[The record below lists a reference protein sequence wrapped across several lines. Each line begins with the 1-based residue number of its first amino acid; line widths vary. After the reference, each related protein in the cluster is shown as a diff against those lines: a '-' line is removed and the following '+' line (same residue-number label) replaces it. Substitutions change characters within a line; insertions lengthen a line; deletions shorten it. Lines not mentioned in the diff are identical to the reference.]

1 MKEMKY
7 RLLYVAIFATS
18 SAVLFSCGGSNEQS
32 KESVD
37 SIQTNET
44 SIEDVILTDAQVK
57 SLNVKT
63 GKKPSY
69 QFLGLIEA
77 NGTLS
82 VMPQN
87 EASVSPYIGAN
98 VKSIL
103 VKEGQEVRQ
112 GQPLAYL
119 SHPDLL
125 DLQSRYLSAYN
136 RLGFISKEYNRQ
148 KKLYTEKIGAGKE
161 FQQVQSE
168 YNSLLAELRTTD
180 AQLRLIGINPISVR
194 NGRAVSSVA
203 VISPINGTVENINI
217 KTGQYA
223 DSQTVMFRIV
233 NLDNIYAD
241 LLVFEK
247 DASKVRVGQKVSLFL
262 KSSTEAKYTGK
273 VYSVGKTFE
282 SNPKAIHVRVAINGQ
297 KNGLISGM
305 YLCGKIESN
314 TNELTAIPEEG
325 VVDDSGK
332 SYIFS
337 VSHEKDKWRFH
348 PIEVKKGRIE
358 KGYVEIKNMD
368 KLDSNTILTLN
379 NAYYILSEMKKNETG
394 ED

>member
-1 MKEMKY
+1 MKHK
-7 RLLYVAIFATS
+7 LLYVALLASLST
-18 SAVLFSCGGSNEQS
+18 VFSGCGAKKEQA
-32 KESVD
+32 KETKDSVQA
-37 SIQTNET
+37 SET
-44 SIEDVILTDAQVK
+44 SMNDVILTDAQVK

-63 GKKPSY
+63 GEMPSY
-69 QFLGLIEA
+69 RFQGQIEA

-87 EASVSPYIGAN
+87 EASVSPFVGAN
-98 VKSIL
+98 VKYIL
-103 VKEGQEVRQ
+103 VKEGQAVRR

-119 SHPDLL
+119 WHPNLL

-136 RLGFISKEYNRQ
+136 RLGYVSKDYNRQ
-148 KKLYTEKIGAGKE
+148 KKLYNEKIGAGKD

-168 YNSLLAELRTTD
+168 YNSLLAELRTTE
-180 AQLRLIGINPISVR
+180 AQLRLIGINPISIR
-194 NGRAVSSVA
+194 NGKAVSSVA
-203 VISPINGTVENINI
+203 VKSPINGTVENINI

-223 DSQTVMFRIV
+223 DSQTSMFRIV

-247 DASKVRVGQKVSLFL
+247 DAPKVKVGQTVSLSL
-262 KSSTEAKYTGK
+262 KSATGAKHTGK

-282 SNPKAIHVRVAINGQ
+282 VNPKAIHVRVAINGS
-297 KNGLISGM
+297 KSGLISGM
-305 YLCGKIESN
+305 YLCGKIDSD
-314 TNELTAIPEEG
+314 TDELTAIPEEG

-358 KGYVEIKNMD
+358 NGYVEIKNMD